1 MINIPD
7 QFNKIEADA
16 QTSAFGDNSK
26 PIPSDAQCHA
36 GNYKL
41 GKTVVQGVPVHI
53 ENPRGSY
60 RTGKDSNGKAW
71 SCRLS
76 AHYGFFPGTLG
87 NDGDPVDCFVGPFPL
102 AESAYVINQHVNG
115 VWDEHKVMLGCVD
128 ADNAKQTYLNS
139 FAHGWD
145 GLHSIVKTTIPQ
157 LKHWLKNGD
166 TKRPLLPENLPTAGY
181 ETMKNKVTWD
191 DANNPVGMDLDK
203 LTYDIRRADAEEGLL
218 LDSVTMAE
226 IYEGAES
233 REVFDAL
240 VTPFNKLQRK
250 MDILMRVMTQQ
261 GGEIKP
267 LSVQIS
273 DPFKAAG
280 TAQVATVFELS
291 DGQTISI
298 FFHNPDVTPQKI
310 LPTDELVSWKWLLNK
325 KDITIIVAPEKG
337 EDLNV
342 RTIAV
347 RIMKIADKNSAAFQR
362 SNANRA
368 AKMEAISALRDVEI
382 PALEKELETAQHELE
397 IAKIEQDDRQLK
409 DDESRRGI
417 GLDPTNPV
425 DYARIIDNIFMLK
438 DYAKDLDNFF
448 NTRIDEIFKSLKNL
462 GWYDSRK
469 GEMAKGDVI
478 ATFDLNNF
486 GIDRD
491 TVGLKVVFID
501 RTTDM
506 DMAQDIVDTLEDTA
520 EGFAA
525 KIDAVANAFNATNTP
540 VIEPELHLLPTTDFK
555 IDIPSLLLAFPALK
569 SCGLTSAI
577 INIHGE
583 VMMVS
588 DWGNDPSVT
597 GVTDDEILQAWRDGD
612 LLEYN
617 SDVDR
622 EDQLDGDRR
631 ELTKFR
637 ENHQF
642 QTPDA
647 IAEGEAYDIDNED
660 LIALEES
667 AFLVDKS
674 VKANGGLIAWGNYD
688 ASAHNASVFDDGTSD
703 PGYKAINQEVM
714 DGGCKLDSEDVPPT
728 DAGAAPDE
736 NAGGDEEVTQMI
748 MDGGE
753 KDSNALD
760 SETVTTPVVAEGE
773 APANETAGG
782 VEEVTQTILA
792 QKPVLDSETVPP
804 TDAGSAPD
812 ENAGGDEEV
821 TQMIMDAAKTNV
833 AGDYEDDQGGKGNS
847 SVVIRGQ
854 DNDELASDGE
864 AEAILDAAN
873 LGTHLNAD
881 GLNEAN
887 HGKPLTTTHINANG
901 QIRFD
906 ASDKKGSAKKDAII
920 AMTENGRLTGD
931 ITWDAFKKV
940 LNIDDS
946 MTLEQALSMKNADNV
961 LAKNP
966 VVYVNK
972 ATFDAATGPTK
983 SAPKGWVKARE
994 SSWDAFNPHGNKPVT
1009 PVFDMDIRVKGKP
1022 TYDLCILWD
1031 GENYIPCHG
1040 SVVMPDRVKTAKAAA
1055 KIAQDWYTKETG
1067 LTLDSAT
1074 YDEVVKPGS
1083 IIGQIANSAGVVVA
1097 RVKIGYEGEVTIYR
1111 GGNGDNAIAAD
1122 ISDVGQINDAIKTA
1136 FEGAPEV
1143 IEIKE
1148 VSYSPSPDV
1157 QILQDIVA
1165 GKFDTYDL
1173 NDLLDKIDGCASALT
1188 EAGFGEEYDALIGDA
1203 AEKWA
1208 ALDEKANG

>member
-139 FAHGWD
+139 FARGWD
-145 GLHSIVKTTIPQ
+145 GLHSIVKTTLPQ

-397 IAKIEQDDRQLK
+397 IAKIEQDDQQLK

-462 GWYDSRK
+462 GWHDSRK

-491 TVGLKVVFID
+491 VVGLKVVFID

-588 DWGNDPSVT
+588 DWGNDPGVT

-714 DGGCKLDSEDVPPT
+714 DGGCKLDSEDVT
-728 DAGAAPDE
+728 
-736 NAGGDEEVTQMI
+736 
-748 MDGGE
+748 
-753 KDSNALD
+753 
-760 SETVTTPVVAEGE
+760 
-773 APANETAGG
+773 
-782 VEEVTQTILA
+782 
-792 QKPVLDSETVPP
+792 P

-1074 YDEVVKPGS
+1074 FDEVVKPGS

-1122 ISDVGQINDAIKTA
+1122 ISDVGQINDAMTTA
-1136 FEGAPEV
+1136 FEGGPEV
-1143 IEIKE
+1143 TETKE
-1148 VSYSPSPDV
+1148 VGYSPSHDV

-1203 AEKWA
+1203 ADKWA
-1208 ALDEKANG
+1208 EIDLEKNG

>member
-1 MINIPD
+1 
-7 QFNKIEADA
+7 
-16 QTSAFGDNSK
+16 
-26 PIPSDAQCHA
+26 
-36 GNYKL
+36 
-41 GKTVVQGVPVHI
+41 
-53 ENPRGSY
+53 
-60 RTGKDSNGKAW
+60 
-71 SCRLS
+71 
-76 AHYGFFPGTLG
+76 
-87 NDGDPVDCFVGPFPL
+87 
-102 AESAYVINQHVNG
+102 
-115 VWDEHKVMLGCVD
+115 
-128 ADNAKQTYLNS
+128 
-139 FAHGWD
+139 
-145 GLHSIVKTTIPQ
+145 
-157 LKHWLKNGD
+157 
-166 TKRPLLPENLPTAGY
+166 
-181 ETMKNKVTWD
+181 
-191 DANNPVGMDLDK
+191 
-203 LTYDIRRADAEEGLL
+203 
-218 LDSVTMAE
+218 
-226 IYEGAES
+226 
-233 REVFDAL
+233 
-240 VTPFNKLQRK
+240 
-250 MDILMRVMTQQ
+250 
-261 GGEIKP
+261 
-267 LSVQIS
+267 
-273 DPFKAAG
+273 
-280 TAQVATVFELS
+280 
-291 DGQTISI
+291 
-298 FFHNPDVTPQKI
+298 
-310 LPTDELVSWKWLLNK
+310 
-325 KDITIIVAPEKG
+325 
-337 EDLNV
+337 
-342 RTIAV
+342 
-347 RIMKIADKNSAAFQR
+347 
-362 SNANRA
+362 
-368 AKMEAISALRDVEI
+368 
-382 PALEKELETAQHELE
+382 
-397 IAKIEQDDRQLK
+397 
-409 DDESRRGI
+409 
-417 GLDPTNPV
+417 
-425 DYARIIDNIFMLK
+425 
-438 DYAKDLDNFF
+438 
-448 NTRIDEIFKSLKNL
+448 
-462 GWYDSRK
+462 
-469 GEMAKGDVI
+469 
-478 ATFDLNNF
+478 
-486 GIDRD
+486 
-491 TVGLKVVFID
+491 
-501 RTTDM
+501 
-506 DMAQDIVDTLEDTA
+506 
-520 EGFAA
+520 
-525 KIDAVANAFNATNTP
+525 
-540 VIEPELHLLPTTDFK
+540 
-555 IDIPSLLLAFPALK
+555 
-569 SCGLTSAI
+569 
-577 INIHGE
+577 
-583 VMMVS
+583 MVS

-714 DGGCKLDSEDVPPT
+714 DGGCKLDSED
-728 DAGAAPDE
+728 
-736 NAGGDEEVTQMI
+736 
-748 MDGGE
+748 
-753 KDSNALD
+753 
-760 SETVTTPVVAEGE
+760 
-773 APANETAGG
+773 
-782 VEEVTQTILA
+782 
-792 QKPVLDSETVPP
+792 VPP

-1074 YDEVVKPGS
+1074 FDEVVKPGS

-1136 FEGAPEV
+1136 FEGVPEV
-1143 IEIKE
+1143 
-1148 VSYSPSPDV
+1148 
-1157 QILQDIVA
+1157 
-1165 GKFDTYDL
+1165 
-1173 NDLLDKIDGCASALT
+1173 T
-1188 EAGFGEEYDALIGDA
+1188 ET
-1203 AEKWA
+1203 K
-1208 ALDEKANG
+1208 